1 MSAVH
6 LHSLHFGYTSA
17 VDVLDDVSVSLGE
30 GWHGL
35 VGENG
40 AGKTTL
46 LRLILGELSPV
57 EGRVVLSPAGASVA
71 GCPQVVDDLTDAI
84 RDFASSWEAHDAALR
99 SRLELAE
106 HDLGRWETLSPGE
119 RRRWQI
125 ATALASRPDV
135 LCVDE
140 PTNHLDTSAQDLVI
154 AELSR
159 FRGVGI
165 IVSHDRRLLDR
176 LTANTIRVVSG
187 AVEVWGGSYSVASE
201 EWTRQE
207 ANAIEQRI
215 RLRAERDRVQRRL
228 DERKRKTEANTRRD
242 RGRRRRGGP
251 SDADARSMAV
261 KRRQARAASAG
272 SQAAGVDAQQ
282 LAWIDSRL
290 NASRVRRRRGGT
302 VAIASESP
310 SRAVL
315 LSHRGPLRAG
325 PKLQC
330 SDLSVDI
337 ERDTRLRVSGPN
349 GSGKSTL
356 LRAMVDQATIES
368 DRILWLPQ
376 ELSRRERRDLM
387 ERLGAIKPVAR
398 GKVMSI
404 AARLGID
411 PDRVLQSHE
420 PSPGE
425 ARKLLLA
432 EGLGREVWVAVL
444 DEPTNHLDLPSV
456 ERLEEAL
463 AEYAGA
469 LVIVSHD
476 EVFSARL
483 ATEEIQLGADAGVA
497 M

>member
-6 LHSLHFGYTSA
+6 FHSLHFGYTSA

-40 AGKTTL
+40 SGKTTL

-71 GCPQVVDDLTDAI
+71 GCPQVVDDLTPQI
-84 RDFASSWEAHDAALR
+84 LEFASSWEAHDAALR
-99 SRLELAE
+99 SRLDLNEA
-106 HDLGRWETLSPGE
+106 DLGRWETLSPGE

-125 ATALASRPDV
+125 ATAMASRPDV

-140 PTNHLDTSAQDLVI
+140 PTNHLDTSAQDLVV

-165 IVSHDRRLLDR
+165 IVSHDRRLLDQ
-176 LTANTIRVVSG
+176 LTTNTIRVVSG
-187 AVEVWGGSYSVASE
+187 SVEVWGGSYSTASE
-201 EWTRQE
+201 EWNRQE
-207 ANAIEQRI
+207 ADAIERRT

-228 DERKRKTEANTRRD
+228 DERTRKTEEKVRRD
-242 RGRRRRGGP
+242 RARRRQGGP
-251 SDADARSMAV
+251 SDSDARSMAV
-261 KRRQARAASAG
+261 KSRQARASSSG

-282 LAWIDSRL
+282 LARIEGQL
-290 NASRVRRRRGGT
+290 NATQIRRRRGGA

-310 SRAVL
+310 SRPVL

-325 PKLQC
+325 QKLM
-330 SDLSVDI
+330 SDDLSVDV

-356 LRAMVDQATIES
+356 LRAMVDRARIAP

-387 ERLGAIKPVAR
+387 ERLGAMRPEEK

-411 PDRVLQSHE
+411 PDRVLQSEE

-425 ARKLLLA
+425 ARKLSLA

-456 ERLEEAL
+456 ERLEDAL
-463 AEYAGA
+463 TEYEGA
-469 LVIVSHD
+469 LVFVSHD

-483 ATEEIQLGADAGVA
+483 ATWEVELGADAGVA
-497 M
+497 E

>member
-17 VDVLDDVSVSLGE
+17 VDVIDDASVSLGE

-40 AGKTTL
+40 SGKTTL
-46 LRLILGELSPV
+46 LRLIVGELSPV
-57 EGRVVLSPAGASVA
+57 EGRVVLSPAGARVA
-71 GCPQVVDDLTDAI
+71 GCPQVVDDLTDQI
-84 RDFASSWEAHDAALR
+84 RDFAASWETHEAALR
-99 SRLELAE
+99 SRLELDEA
-106 HDLGRWETLSPGE
+106 DLRRWETLSPGE
-119 RRRWQI
+119 RRRWQM

-140 PTNHLDTSAQDLVI
+140 PTNHLDTSAHDLVV

-176 LTANTIRVVSG
+176 LTTNTIRVVSG
-187 AVEVWGGSYSVASE
+187 AVEVWGGSYTTASE
-201 EWTRQE
+201 EWVRQE
-207 ANAIEQRI
+207 ADAIERRE
-215 RLRAERDRVQRRL
+215 RLRAERDRVQSRL
-228 DERKRKTEANTRRD
+228 DERIRKTEDKTRRD
-242 RGRRRRGGP
+242 RGRRRRAGP
-251 SDADARSMAV
+251 SDADIRSTAV
-261 KRRQARAASAG
+261 KFRQARASSAG

-282 LAWIDSRL
+282 LARIEARL
-290 NASRVRRRRGGT
+290 DASQVRRRRGGT

-310 SRAVL
+310 SRPVL

-325 PKLQC
+325 RKLL
-330 SDLSVDI
+330 SDDLSVDV

-356 LRAMVDQATIES
+356 LRALVNRATIDQ

-376 ELSRRERRDLM
+376 EFSRRERRELM
-387 ERLGAIKPVAR
+387 KRLGAMRREKR

-404 AARLGID
+404 AARLGLD
-411 PDRVLQSHE
+411 PGRVLQSDE

-425 ARKLLLA
+425 ARKLSLA

-463 AEYAGA
+463 AEYEGA
-469 LVIVSHD
+469 LVFVSHD
-476 EVFSARL
+476 EVFSAGL
-483 ATEEIQLGADAGVA
+483 ATAEIELGSDPGLEE
-497 M
+497 